1 MQLPLARFPWPRRRP
16 RSRGELARHPRAPSG
31 HPCAPRLPPRTQR
44 SLPVGP
50 RRPRSLWPR
59 RRPHFT
65 SAAGRAPR
73 FGGPPERRQA
83 GPASSSLR
91 GPAEGARPPP
101 APALRSVS
109 PGPAAAPGGGG
120 GMEPPPPPPLPPRSP
135 AEGREGS
142 APRQDPPLGLP
153 PPPPPLPSLPPR
165 LEPPHAKRER
175 ESAGRPERMP
185 PPEPGAAAAA
195 AAGRRSAKRRRH
207 LHGAPSP
214 ARPHGG
220 GADAAGPSAGGS
232 ASLRASC
239 PRADLVG
246 VPTLNPQSYS
256 PHPGRR
262 VWGHSPL
269 RWNRPVPPTNPH
281 HQARPRATPEGH
293 TVCDFPER
301 RWPRG
306 CQKLVP
312 PQAPRTKV

>member
-1 MQLPLARFPWPRRRP
+1 
-16 RSRGELARHPRAPSG
+16 
-31 HPCAPRLPPRTQR
+31 
-44 SLPVGP
+44 
-50 RRPRSLWPR
+50 
-59 RRPHFT
+59 
-65 SAAGRAPR
+65 
-73 FGGPPERRQA
+73 
-83 GPASSSLR
+83 
-91 GPAEGARPPP
+91 
-101 APALRSVS
+101 
-109 PGPAAAPGGGG
+109 
-120 GMEPPPPPPLPPRSP
+120 MESPPPPPLSPRSP

-232 ASLRASC
+232 ASPRASC
-239 PRADLVG
+239 PRADLVA
-246 VPTLNPQSYS
+246 VPTLNPQSHGFS

-262 VWGHSPL
+262 VWGHSPPP

-293 TVCDFPER
+293 SVWLPGAQVAARLPETRPSPGPQDKGLARSIHPLPPGARTARGRPTPVVCTGETLLAHKAATDQTSIRVFFFF
-301 RWPRG
+301 
-306 CQKLVP
+306 
-312 PQAPRTKV
+312 